1 MRSNLAHKEQDYTFH
16 IGRSDPANIRVYV
29 KLVPREE
36 MTRKLAPI
44 IADIYRIQPDIEG
57 S

>member
-1 MRSNLAHKEQDYTFH
+1 MKTNLAHKEQDYTVH

-29 KLVPREE
+29 KVVPREE

-44 IADIYRIQPDIEG
+44 LADIYRSQPDKER